1 MWRGNQEE
9 NADPNAKDGLR
20 EDRTFGSG
28 TFFTHLISIPLSFNN
43 PDIVISFQ
51 KFRESILQDKSL

>member
-1 MWRGNQEE
+1 MWRGNQED

-28 TFFTHLISIPLSFNN
+28 TFFTHLISIPLSYNN
-43 PDIVISFQ
+43 PDIVLSF
-51 KFRESILQDKSL
+51 